1 MPAVKVYTTKTCPK
15 CEQLKRSL
23 EFHEVAYE
31 EVDMT
36 TPEALTELRMSGI
49 FTTSAPV
56 LQIDDAFFTSSDL
69 SNEVKLNQVL
79 ELLRKGKSHA

>member
-1 MPAVKVYTTKTCPK
+1 MMPVKVYTNKTCPK
-15 CEQLKRSL
+15 CEQLKCSL
-23 EFHEVAYE
+23 GAHGIAYE

-36 TPEALTELRMSGI
+36 NPEALTELRMSGI

-69 SNEVKLNQVL
+69 SNEVKFNQVL
-79 ELLRKGKSHA
+79 ELLRKGKSYA